1 MKHDFNLKRRL
12 MRLILLAC
20 VLAVSQGTRADD
32 FLQNPDNY
40 TCTQLGMD
48 KIQFSL
54 PTQMWSSF
62 LNEGVSDGRL
72 YVTVDGGIRQTLL
85 KWWAPDYNTIDTD
98 KKIHAYQKGVFYLT
112 GKTKNKS
119 KSSFTMDDGDVTYR
133 IDGNSDDDDHY
144 TTTVEWQLPRE
155 YRGHRLKFEV
165 WTHSEDRDY
174 NYYLPK
180 GNKDAT
186 SFHTIATI
194 DTPEAGEASIT
205 MNEPMLAV
213 ESSHVNEI
221 MISYSFMVNKI
232 FSATLYYTDAVTG
245 VQQSKALPTGTKV
258 GFAYLPANRP
268 WKDIQI
274 KARVTDVTTKETAEQ
289 YRIDIESD
297 TQTSDMIHYPKNLKV
312 AVNDAGQAVL
322 TWTVCLP
329 LPRSRPSMTT
339 VSLLPVQT
347 ILPT

>member
-1 MKHDFNLKRRL
+1 M
-12 MRLILLAC
+12 LLAC

-194 DTPEAGEASIT
+194 DTPRGWRGFHYDERAYAGSGK
-205 MNEPMLAV
+205 LAR
-213 ESSHVNEI
+213 ERNHDQLQLHGEQD
-221 MISYSFMVNKI
+221 FLGH
-232 FSATLYYTDAVTG
+232 ALLYGCRDG
-245 VQQSKALPTGTKV
+245 
-258 GFAYLPANRP
+258 R
-268 WKDIQI
+268 
-274 KARVTDVTTKETAEQ
+274 TAEQ
-289 YRIDIESD
+289 GTAHGHQGGLCLSSRQPALERHPDQGPRD
-297 TQTSDMIHYPKNLKV
+297 GCHHQGNCR
-312 AVNDAGQAVL
+312 AV
-322 TWTVCLP
+322 P
-329 LPRSRPSMTT
+329 HRH
-339 VSLLPVQT
+339 
-347 ILPT
+347 